1 MKDKKVLIGGALML
15 AAAFWFYIKPN
26 YMDAKPPPVFT
37 EAQIAA
43 AAKPT
48 VFLGKSNAAAGGHGA
63 STAGAAPDGLILN
76 LKAPASSPAYAKV
89 IMALEFSDPD
99 KKYVGVKESALATK
113 NAAYAHELEPE
124 MHKIL
129 DSVTSVFGSKSPDDV
144 ASTDGRNHLKDELI
158 EAINEHLHGKQVIAI
173 YFETFI
179 TQ

>member
-26 YMDAKPPPVFT
+26 YLDAKPAPVFT

-43 AAKPT
+43 ASKPT
-48 VFLGKSNAAAGGHGA
+48 VFLGKSNAAAHKAGGP
-63 STAGAAPDGLILN
+63 PDGLVLN

-89 IMALEFSDPD
+89 IIALEFADP
-99 KKYVGVKESALATK
+99 KRKYVGVAESGLAAKNEAFAHALQ
-113 NAAYAHELEPE
+113 PE

-144 ASTDGRNHLKDELI
+144 ASTEGRDKLKEALI
-158 EAINEHLHGKQVIAI
+158 EAINEHLHGEKVVAV